1 MVLHRQLISVQ
12 EPPLERGFLGAEHT
26 ARAVVQ
32 VPFQASDPFILLM
45 DDILDKKSDDPVGG
59 PHPHAGFETV
69 SLLLEGEIGDTAHRM
84 QGGDFQ
90 VMTAGSGI
98 VHTETIEGKARMRLL
113 QMWLTLPKQ
122 YRWVKP
128 RVQDLVLAHVPRIS
142 NPGLEIK
149 VYSGSLAGVSSPIQ
163 NYVPLIVADVQLQPG
178 ITTVQHIPAS
188 FNTFLYMIDGSVNV
202 GYDNKPLHQHQVG
215 WLNRFSEEGQSELKL
230 TAGDAGARFILYA
243 GQPQEDPIVSHGPF
257 IGDTQDDIRRLYH
270 EFRQGKM
277 QHINAV
283 PDEQRMLL

>member
-1 MVLHRQLISVQ
+1 MVLQRQLISIQ

-32 VPFQASDPFILLM
+32 VPFKASDPFILLM
-45 DDILDKKSDDPVGG
+45 DDILDKKSDEPVGG

-69 SLLLEGEIGDTAHRM
+69 SLLLEGQIGDGAHRM
-84 QGGDFQ
+84 EAGDFQ
-90 VMTAGSGI
+90 MMTAGSGI

-113 QMWLTLPKQ
+113 QMWLTLPRQ

-128 RVQDLVLAHVPRIS
+128 RVQDIALAHVPRIS
-142 NPGLEIK
+142 NPGIDIK
-149 VYSGSLAGVSSPIQ
+149 LYSGSLAGISSPVQ
-163 NYVPLIVADVQLQPG
+163 NYVPLIVADFQLQPG

-188 FNTFLYMIDGSVNV
+188 FNTFLYVIEGSVTV
-202 GYDNKPLHQHQVG
+202 GYDHQTLFQNQVG
-215 WLNRFSEEGQSELKL
+215 WLNRFPQEGQSELKL
-230 TAGDAGARFILYA
+230 TAGDNGIRFILYA

-257 IGDTQDDIRRLYH
+257 IGDTEEDIRRLYS

-277 QHINAV
+277 EHINTV
-283 PDEQRMLL
+283 PDSQRAIL

>member
-1 MVLHRQLISVQ
+1 MILHRQLISIQ

-45 DDILDKKSDDPVGG
+45 DDILDKTTDDPVGG

-69 SLLLEGEIGDTAHRM
+69 SLLLEGELGDGDHRM
-84 QGGDFQ
+84 KSGDFQ

-98 VHTETIEGKARMRLL
+98 VHTETIEGKVRMRLL

-122 YRWVKP
+122 YRWAKP
-128 RVQDLVLAHVPRIS
+128 RLQDLTAEKVPHIS
-142 NPGLEIK
+142 SPGVDIK
-149 VYSGSLAGVSSPIQ
+149 VYSGSLSGVSSPIQ
-163 NYVPLIVADVQLQPG
+163 NYVPLIVADIQLQPG

-188 FNTFLYMIDGSVNV
+188 FNTFLYMIDGQVNV
-202 GYDNKPLHQHQVG
+202 GYDHQALEQNQVG
-215 WLNRFSEEGQSELKL
+215 WLNRFAEEGQSELKL
-230 TAGDAGARFILYA
+230 TAGDAGARFILYG
-243 GQPQEDPIVSHGPF
+243 GQPQQDPIVSHGPF
-257 IGDTQDDIRRLYH
+257 IGDTQDDIRRLYS

-283 PDEQRMLL
+283 AGELRAAS